1 MASTR
6 NNNMKSD
13 YKLQQHQF
21 ERMRNYAIPL
31 ENNTTIKPSYPE
43 FGINSQRA
51 PSSTYSY
58 NATDIESELFG
69 IGTTN
74 LVKEKEQVI
83 GRMKNVDTVKFIDR
97 MELIL
102 PKFESLTNQRPNFN

>member
-13 YKLQQHQF
+13 YKLQQYQS

-31 ENNTTIKPSYPE
+31 ENNTIIKPSYPE

-51 PSSTYSY
+51 PSSTYSH

-102 PKFESLTNQRPNFN
+102 PKFESLTDQRPQFN